1 MPSQVI
7 GRGSTAPKMSSPKAD
22 CSAKHQLPLSV
33 VFFWVEQF
41 VLVCDVAHLAGLL
54 ASQMGCRDWATPAV
68 FLHWHV
74 VSWALL
80 LSR

>member
-33 VFFWVEQF
+33 VFSGWNNLCS
-41 VLVCDVAHLAGLL
+41 LVMWPPSPLGQPNGLQRLGDTCCVSALACRLLGL
-54 ASQMGCRDWATPAV
+54 AAQ
-68 FLHWHV
+68 
-74 VSWALL
+74 
-80 LSR
+80 